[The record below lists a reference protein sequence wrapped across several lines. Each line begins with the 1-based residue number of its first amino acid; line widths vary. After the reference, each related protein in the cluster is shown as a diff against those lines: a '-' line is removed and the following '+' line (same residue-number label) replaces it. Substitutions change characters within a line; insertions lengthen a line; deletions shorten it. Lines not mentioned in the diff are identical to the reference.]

1 MYRGDTRLTGR
12 AVLPGAMRKA
22 PVVAWQY
29 PIEAGQVWA
38 AVHAATSSSP
48 ATSAGPEQ
56 FTPPHLRAAEDRQWG
71 LGARLVDLY
80 GNGQLVPDP
89 GRAAALLPEVPGLQ
103 TVEFPLVPDA
113 PGTDSRQVVC
123 YAHEEGRK
131 REIWR
136 SEIFHTVQNTNFV
149 VADIDGDGR
158 LEIAFAPHYRIIVL
172 DGQSGRTK
180 HLLNMHGLRNYGFF
194 CATDVDGDGRLDF
207 VVIADFAMHIDVVK
221 NEGDRLRLL
230 WRHDIEQNI
239 QSKSRIIRPGPN
251 PVQDID
257 GDGRIEIVFNLFNE
271 QDDGQWHVVACDAL
285 TGETVLDLPR
295 QYLHGTADVDGD
307 GVPELFVSRS
317 AELLVPTNAA
327 LSLLRVDGESV
338 ISLWRHAR
346 GQWVTAATELPPTHS
361 TIVARGTDDIVTA
374 SLAAPGQRGFFTV
387 ETRDNRTELLRA
399 FVLDRAGDTEVRTE
413 QVWSFDLPARSRMQ
427 WRASADLDGDGVDEV
442 LVSFHQTHGAIAE
455 LGAAEGARIRALR
468 LEPTGAAGTPGT
480 DGSGMQTRPV
490 AVAASSR
497 QPTRVIFEGANR
509 HIAALEPP
517 RIQGDPAIL
526 CWRLPGA
533 GPALIAELDGDGQP
547 EVVYADQTT
556 SGAGEIVA
564 ADLDGKPRWSRRVA
578 GFPGPHPPWNFGG
591 ITSWWV
597 GRYNDT
603 ERDDIWVSA
612 RRSTMHSDEAWVL
625 RGTDGE
631 PLWHLREVRTDQ
643 TGAGERGWGAGGSFV
658 ASADVDGDGL
668 EDVIGLYPVNYMAA
682 RGTTGALVHSISAA
696 SGLFA
701 GVWAAY
707 CQPMVADFDGDGREE
722 LLWCGPYHHG
732 LTTLD
737 ASVLWYHAGG
747 AGMAGVGDVDGDGR
761 LELGITGWEKGKG
774 LRCLDAA
781 TGAEKW
787 QWPLPGNAR
796 TAVYSADI
804 DGNGRD
810 EFLFAVEQTLYAV
823 GDRDDAPHLRWQLDL
838 PTRPGDLTL
847 ADVDRDGEIEI
858 LFIGED
864 STLYCLDSAR

>member
-56 FTPPHLRAAEDRQWG
+56 FTPPHRRAAEDRQWG
-71 LGARLVDLY
+71 LGPLLVDLY

-113 PGTDSRQVVC
+113 PETDSRQVVC

-230 WRHDIEQNI
+230 WRRDIEQNI

-317 AELLVPTNAA
+317 AGLLVPTNAA
-327 LSLLRVDGESV
+327 LSLLRVDGESA

-346 GQWVTAATELPPTHS
+346 GQWVTAATKLPPHPLDHCG
-361 TIVARGTDDIVTA
+361 ARHRRYSDCVSGG
-374 SLAAPGQRGFFTV
+374 PG
-387 ETRDNRTELLRA
+387 
-399 FVLDRAGDTEVRTE
+399 
-413 QVWSFDLPARSRMQ
+413 PAR
-427 WRASADLDGDGVDEV
+427 L
-442 LVSFHQTHGAIAE
+442 FH
-455 LGAAEGARIRALR
+455 
-468 LEPTGAAGTPGT
+468 
-480 DGSGMQTRPV
+480 
-490 AVAASSR
+490 
-497 QPTRVIFEGANR
+497 
-509 HIAALEPP
+509 
-517 RIQGDPAIL
+517 
-526 CWRLPGA
+526 
-533 GPALIAELDGDGQP
+533 
-547 EVVYADQTT
+547 
-556 SGAGEIVA
+556 
-564 ADLDGKPRWSRRVA
+564 RR
-578 GFPGPHPPWNFGG
+578 N
-591 ITSWWV
+591 
-597 GRYNDT
+597 
-603 ERDDIWVSA
+603 
-612 RRSTMHSDEAWVL
+612 
-625 RGTDGE
+625 
-631 PLWHLREVRTDQ
+631 
-643 TGAGERGWGAGGSFV
+643 
-658 ASADVDGDGL
+658 
-668 EDVIGLYPVNYMAA
+668 
-682 RGTTGALVHSISAA
+682 
-696 SGLFA
+696 
-701 GVWAAY
+701 
-707 CQPMVADFDGDGREE
+707 
-722 LLWCGPYHHG
+722 
-732 LTTLD
+732 
-737 ASVLWYHAGG
+737 
-747 AGMAGVGDVDGDGR
+747 
-761 LELGITGWEKGKG
+761 
-774 LRCLDAA
+774 
-781 TGAEKW
+781 
-787 QWPLPGNAR
+787 
-796 TAVYSADI
+796 
-804 DGNGRD
+804 
-810 EFLFAVEQTLYAV
+810 
-823 GDRDDAPHLRWQLDL
+823 
-838 PTRPGDLTL
+838 
-847 ADVDRDGEIEI
+847 
-858 LFIGED
+858 
-864 STLYCLDSAR
+864 

>member
-1 MYRGDTRLTGR
+1 M
-12 AVLPGAMRKA
+12 
-22 PVVAWQY
+22 
-29 PIEAGQVWA
+29 
-38 AVHAATSSSP
+38 
-48 ATSAGPEQ
+48 
-56 FTPPHLRAAEDRQWG
+56 
-71 LGARLVDLY
+71 
-80 GNGQLVPDP
+80 
-89 GRAAALLPEVPGLQ
+89 
-103 TVEFPLVPDA
+103 
-113 PGTDSRQVVC
+113 
-123 YAHEEGRK
+123 
-131 REIWR
+131 
-136 SEIFHTVQNTNFV
+136 
-149 VADIDGDGR
+149 
-158 LEIAFAPHYRIIVL
+158 
-172 DGQSGRTK
+172 
-180 HLLNMHGLRNYGFF
+180 
-194 CATDVDGDGRLDF
+194 
-207 VVIADFAMHIDVVK
+207 
-221 NEGDRLRLL
+221 
-230 WRHDIEQNI
+230 
-239 QSKSRIIRPGPN
+239 
-251 PVQDID
+251 
-257 GDGRIEIVFNLFNE
+257 
-271 QDDGQWHVVACDAL
+271 
-285 TGETVLDLPR
+285 
-295 QYLHGTADVDGD
+295 
-307 GVPELFVSRS
+307 
-317 AELLVPTNAA
+317 
-327 LSLLRVDGESV
+327 
-338 ISLWRHAR
+338 
-346 GQWVTAATELPPTHS
+346 
-361 TIVARGTDDIVTA
+361 
-374 SLAAPGQRGFFTV
+374 
-387 ETRDNRTELLRA
+387 
-399 FVLDRAGDTEVRTE
+399 
-413 QVWSFDLPARSRMQ
+413 WSFDLPARSRMQ
-427 WRASADLDGDGVDEV
+427 WRASADIDGDGVDEV
-442 LVSFHQTHGAIAE
+442 LVSFHQAHGAIAE
-455 LGAAEGARIRALR
+455 LGAAEGARVRALR
-468 LEPTGAAGTPGT
+468 LERTGAAGTPGA

-509 HIAALEPP
+509 HILALEPP
-517 RIQGDPAIL
+517 RSQGEPAIL
-526 CWRLPGA
+526 RWHLPGA
-533 GPALIAELDGDGQP
+533 GPALIAELDGDGRP

-556 SGAGEIVA
+556 SGEGEIVA
-564 ADLDGKPRWSRRVA
+564 ADLDGKPRWRRRVA

-625 RGTDGE
+625 RGADGE

-682 RGTTGALVHSISAA
+682 RGTTGDLIHSISAA

-707 CQPMVADFDGDGREE
+707 CQPMVADFDDDGREE

-737 ASVLWYHAGG
+737 ARVLWYHAGG

-761 LELGITGWEKGKG
+761 LELGITGWEKGEG

-796 TAVYSADI
+796 TPVYSADI

-823 GDRDDAPHLRWQLDL
+823 GDRDDAPHLTWQLDL

-847 ADVDRDGEIEI
+847 ADVDGDGEIEI

-864 STLYCLDSAR
+864 SVLYCLDSAR